1 MLLLGNKTL
10 TIDHTTVFA
19 DHADP
24 NQFWYLPRP
33 VKFARR
39 GADKQVSF
47 TFIKYKPAAVSGG
60 AKGGGF
66 LMFDVDLQLDPKLEQ
81 RILSKLSGIAPDR
94 AKLSAVPFDE
104 GTVQCIALNL
114 QGSGGITASASQPGT
129 FNAVEKI
136 LGATVPSLDA
146 TNTATFSLTL
156 SQEGAIILEKAFERG
171 TTPVGVLYDL
181 KYTGMRPALDVK
193 ITADMKRVYNHF
205 SASLSGQYYF
215 FKLGIEA
222 GFEKLVQD
230 GAIKI
235 EVVNY
240 SSADD
245 RAEKEKWAL
254 DFFKENLLKDWFE
267 PTLTP
272 GEFAGGRVTIPETPT
287 PSPGNSSGNGNS
299 NGGAT
304 PSPTP
309 DTPSSENLVSGV
321 ASAVRDVVAT
331 RLDTPNPSTT
341 RQPATLEILSRDPN
355 PLPDGYGIEHT
366 PSTSGTSETITV
378 RGNNPTV
385 RVNGEVRSVN
395 ANHQITVNVDDNA
408 SADITVDYPQTTT
421 DETFHLFFEYEK
433 PREAGWSTTSRAY
446 TGYLNNSPNPTDVE
460 FSNTTSRQGI
470 TDTPGNH
477 LSGDG
482 NQLRA
487 WVQRLAVPK
496 DVTIEAHASYENDDS
511 PTKQQYNRKLSQRRR
526 QVAIGIVSPLVT
538 SISGDPVGKGHVR
551 SRDAVPQRIGDFR
564 DRVAEI
570 TGKVIASPTAT
581 IRAKLSRPAAIT
593 PNIPTP
599 TPTTPTPTPTPTTP
613 TPTPTTPTP
622 IAGDPAIALKLKF
635 IHQDEQ
641 KTITLQYNRSEA
653 VQRTYA
659 PQGLIGLMLN
669 DLQNKRKHFVEVDL
683 DDPFF
688 RVFTVTVDAPIDF
701 ENIGLLSAQVAI
713 DYGSP
718 ANEVDHK
725 HADFVF
731 EPGNHT
737 EHKFEVFMN
746 STFDTSYDYNVQYH
760 FDPGSE
766 WEGHTYSYEVVAN
779 PTEDRTLQINPF
791 EHLGFLDLK
800 VVPNRIDW
808 GEIDS
813 IDTVLF
819 YQSPNGWSK
828 TKTITLTANSPAQFW
843 KLRLDDPSA
852 RTYSYYLIHHLKDGS
867 RQESEK
873 VTTEATAIAVN
884 DSFEGALDIE
894 FIPLF
899 TPGSFRMVFV
909 DVKYDDR
916 DHHYHREERLE
927 LSGTATAPV
936 PLRISLKDGSKR
948 SFQYRLTFVSD
959 NKMQQGAF
967 TTTEETLIGVSP

>member
-10 TIDHTTVFA
+10 TIENTTVFA

-39 GADKQVSF
+39 GTDKQVSF
-47 TFIKYKPAAVSGG
+47 TFIKYKPAAVAGG

-94 AKLSAVPFDE
+94 PKLSAVPFDE

-114 QGSGGITASASQPGT
+114 QGSGGTTASASQPGT

-222 GFEKLVQD
+222 GFEKLVQE

-240 SSADD
+240 SSASD

-272 GEFAGGRVTIPETPT
+272 GEFAGGQATPSETPK
-287 PSPGNSSGNGNS
+287 PAPGNTSGNGSS
-299 NGGAT
+299 NGSET
-304 PSPTP
+304 LSTTP
-309 DTPSSENLVSGV
+309 DTPSTDKIASDA
-321 ASAVRDVVAT
+321 ASAIKNVIAA
-331 RLDTPNPSTT
+331 RLDAPNPSTT
-341 RQPATLEILSRDPN
+341 HQPATLEILSHDPN
-355 PLPDGYGIEHT
+355 PLPEGYAIEHT
-366 PSTSGTSETITV
+366 PSTSETSETITV

-385 RVNGEVRSVN
+385 RVNGEVRSLDS
-395 ANHQITVNVDDNA
+395 NHQLTVDVNDNA

-433 PREAGWSTTSRAY
+433 PRETGWSTTSKAY
-446 TGYLNNSPNPTDVE
+446 IGYLNNSPNPTDVE

-470 TDTPGNH
+470 TDAPGSH

-496 DVTIEAHASYENDDS
+496 DVRIEAHASYENDDS

-538 SISGDPVGKGHVR
+538 SISGDPAGKGHVR
-551 SRDAVPQRIGDFR
+551 SRDAVPQRVGDFR

-570 TGKVIASPTAT
+570 TGKVIVNPTAT
-581 IRAKLSRPAAIT
+581 IRAKLSRPAAIV
-593 PNIPTP
+593 PNKPDPEKPDPEKPDPEKPKPTP
-599 TPTTPTPTPTPTTP
+599 EKPA
-613 TPTPTTPTP
+613 P
-622 IAGDPAIALKLKF
+622 IAGEPAIALKLKF

-659 PQGLIGLMLN
+659 PQGLIGLLLN
-669 DLQNKRKHFVEVDL
+669 DLQDKRKHFVEVDL

-701 ENIGLLSAQVAI
+701 EKIGLLSAQVAI
-713 DYGSP
+713 DYGGP

-731 EPGNHT
+731 EPGNQT
-737 EHKFEVFMN
+737 DRKFEVFMN
-746 STFDTSYDYNVQYH
+746 STFDTTYDYNVQYH

-766 WEGHTYSYEVVAN
+766 WEGHAYSYEIPAN

-808 GEIDS
+808 GAIDS

-819 YQSPNGWSK
+819 YQSPIGWSK
-828 TKTITLTANSPAQFW
+828 TKTITLTANSPAQSW
-843 KLRLDDPSA
+843 RLRLDDSNA
-852 RTYSYYLIHHLKDGS
+852 RTYSYYFVYHLKDGS
-867 RQESEK
+867 RQESKK

-884 DSFEGALDIE
+884 DPFEGALDIE

-899 TPGSFRMVFV
+899 TPGSYRMIFI
-909 DVKYDDR
+909 DVKYDDK

-927 LSGTATAPV
+927 LSGTVTAPV

-959 NKMQQGAF
+959 TKMQQGLF
-967 TTTEETLIGVSP
+967 ITTEETLIGVTP